1 MLNRKKKINSITPD
15 EVGNL
20 IEFPNYV
27 IKAIN
32 QLIVDKFAN
41 GYKYDFISFSKD
53 EAEIYI
59 MSYGPLTLSST
70 DIVLGHL
77 LDFAYLYE
85 KFGWDVTIDG
95 ELWTF
100 RRKNNEEKS
109 YMKNNK

>member
-1 MLNRKKKINSITPD
+1 MRNRKKVNPITPD

-32 QLIVDKFAN
+32 QLIKDKFLQN
-41 GYKYDFISFSKD
+41 YKYDFISFDRD
-53 EAEIYI
+53 EATRYI
-59 MSYGPLTLSST
+59 LNHGPVFLSVT
-70 DIVLGHL
+70 DIELNHL

-85 KFGWDVTIDG
+85 KFGWDVTIDRD
-95 ELWTF
+95 LYIF
-100 RRKNNEEKS
+100 RRKNNEEKN